1 MDNKIYYFEKS
12 KKYYAEYDDYVYY
25 GHLLGEIQSN
35 FSMAQT
41 IDGTKDSMS
50 CQVYSSSG
58 NCVEPWTI
66 VWHKDN
72 DTWWIVSH
80 DKVERYAYENGFAY
94 IHNLQLL
101 GAIELLNARDLTDC
115 AFNQNDY
122 NLAQVITKLIN
133 LSNFDIGWELDQ
145 ETDINPYRITLD
157 HVKTFENYT
166 LLTALRELLD
176 EYNCCPK
183 LDFYPFEYESGEYYI
198 DFARIMIKS
207 KTGFINGSAIDISV
221 FDDVKETKT
230 IDKNSFGSCVVS
242 NADNVVS
249 THAKTYP
256 SLGSVKLSS
265 TEWEITTNNAILRLP
280 TKVFKANWLKIIN
293 VGANCNVSVKISGGD
308 DDNITLNT
316 LNAVDPSMPETL
328 IPQLE
333 YIRDRIITLAE
344 QRNVSQYWGQT
355 FYDDFTSKIEEI
367 ADKIIKRNTTT
378 IYEGN
383 QLTVE
388 KVGGNY
394 KQKIIKGANVPY
406 IAKIDISDGNYTYR
420 DFILA
425 NKETRDMLEYQGQAV
440 YWERGSD
447 RIDGFKGMSSQ
458 PVPGLQAVISIE
470 NGLSTDLQSNNTSLY
485 DYQSGDFYNYLTL
498 TFNSGAINIPFKD
511 AQFKINYIPMNDIK
525 IKVDNESEN
534 RDIQLYNQNGKLT
547 DSVALSKLLNS
558 HAKEITSDN
567 ITRYK
572 LYYDYSSIPQ
582 IGEKVI
588 NNGVEYVINNISYD
602 FTQNDNGNY
611 FIECEFTMSKA
622 IAVKSM
628 LVNPNTNV
636 RDYGI
641 PQNYNVKRKQV
652 YRDYYELNYDFE
664 DSANQE
670 TPYYS
675 TSKTFAFSNYG
686 NDENDFICQIGIT
699 YDHNI
704 NGYSYWCY
712 QLETTTYLMN
722 KSKYVVCDFK
732 DNNIIGYSFMNMY
745 SGFDIT
751 RLFDSNVSV
760 NTPISYVDENGKFE
774 SIKLLFLTPAQLN
787 QNILSYKGGMGYGG
801 YYKPIYNVSCFID
814 SLLFAVSQNNHSIEI
829 EEQEYDKDALEVPVF
844 EYACQIANSDNVLIG
859 DNILNEHNGM
869 DYLYGFVVGNNLT
882 ESNVWDSNNVSFSG
896 ANEILSDGANIQCL
910 QASGNDYQLLITH
923 YNQVSK
929 DIDSGETTYSQLR
942 SWTVGKDY
950 AFFRYAINHDTQEV
964 IKELLFIA
972 KKVPETQIRSA
983 TQTLVINI
991 NHWKLK

>member
-12 KKYYAEYDDYVYY
+12 KRYYEEQDNYVYY

-35 FSMAQT
+35 FSMAHT

-50 CQVYSSSG
+50 CQVFSSNG

-122 NLAQVITKLIN
+122 NLAQVITKLIS

-145 ETDINPYRITLD
+145 ETDINPYRITLG

-176 EYNCCPK
+176 EYNSCPK
-183 LDFYPFEYESGEYYI
+183 LDFYPCEYESGEYFI

-207 KTGFINGSAIDISV
+207 KTGFINGSAIAINV

-242 NADNVVS
+242 NADNVIS

-256 SLGSVKLSS
+256 SIGAVRLSS
-265 TEWEITTNNAILRLP
+265 KEWDITRDNAILRLP
-280 TKVFKANWLKIIN
+280 TKVFKMNWLKVSN
-293 VGANCNVSVKISGGD
+293 GYCVVGMNSNLTLPSIAQYEGKMRPFLETTIRTNWELIRNTIANALESTSIEWAEEFEEQFNEELENIVKATQD
-308 DDNITLNT
+308 
-316 LNAVDPSMPETL
+316 
-328 IPQLE
+328 
-333 YIRDRIITLAE
+333 Y
-344 QRNVSQYWGQT
+344 
-355 FYDDFTSKIEEI
+355 
-367 ADKIIKRNTTT
+367 NTTT
-378 IYEGN
+378 LYEGN
-383 QLTVE
+383 QVNATTGDIV
-388 KVGGNY
+388 
-394 KQKIIKGANVPY
+394 KGVNVPY
-406 IAKIDISDGNYTYR
+406 IAKIDISDGSYVYR
-420 DFILA
+420 DFIVA
-425 NKETRDMLEYQGQAV
+425 SKETRDMLKYPNQAI

-447 RIDGFKGMSSQ
+447 ILEGFKGMSSIQ
-458 PVPGLQAVISIE
+458 VPGTPAVIKIQ
-470 NGLSTDLQSNNTSLY
+470 NGMSTDAQTNNNVIFRSEKTINGQTYYVEFYAGYGNLSNEYRFT
-485 DYQSGDFYNYLTL
+485 
-498 TFNSGAINIPFKD
+498 D
-511 AQFKINYIPMNDIK
+511 AQFVVNYIPMSDIK
-525 IKVDNESEN
+525 IKVDNESDN

-547 DSVALSKLLNS
+547 DSVALSKLLNA

-572 LYYDYSSIPQ
+572 LYYDYASIPQ
-582 IGEKVI
+582 IGETVI
-588 NNGVEYVINNISYD
+588 SDGVEYVINNISYD

-652 YRDYYELNYDFE
+652 YRDYYELTYQVDP
-664 DSANQE
+664 SANQD
-670 TPYYS
+670 TPY
-675 TSKTFAFSNYG
+675 FATDKVFKFVNSEN
-686 NDENDFICQIGIT
+686 NDNDFICQIGIG
-699 YDHNI
+699 YENQV
-704 NGYSYWCY
+704 NGSYKWYY
-712 QLETTTYLMN
+712 QVETTTYILN

-751 RLFDSNVSV
+751 KLFDTTISI
-760 NTPISYVDENGKFE
+760 NTPINYVDGDGKFE
-774 SIKLLFLTPAQLN
+774 SVDLLFLAPEKLE
-787 QNILSYKGGMGYGG
+787 QNYLSYKGGMGYGNNNT
-801 YYKPIYNVSCFID
+801 PIYNATCFID
-814 SLLFAVSQNNHSIEI
+814 VNLFNVSKNNYDIEI
-829 EEQEYDKDALEVPVF
+829 VEEEYYKDPLEVPVF
-844 EYACQIANSDNVLIG
+844 EYSYQIGDSKEVRIGDNVL
-859 DNILNEHNGM
+859 NEHSGYI
-869 DYLYGFVVGNNLT
+869 YLYSYVVGSGLT
-882 ESNVWDSNNVSFSG
+882 PNTAYNDNNVSVLIRVYSVNNG
-896 ANEILSDGANIQCL
+896 VDMQYDNVENEIKIKLYSKQSYDRMNGTTTNITEQTI
-910 QASGNDYQLLITH
+910 QTD
-923 YNQVSK
+923 K
-929 DIDSGETTYSQLR
+929 DLAI
-942 SWTVGKDY
+942 
-950 AFFRYAINHDTQEV
+950 FRYAYNIETGET
-964 IKELLFIA
+964 IKELMFICKNVPTSA
-972 KKVPETQIRSA
+972 IDNNTLILKV
-983 TQTLVINI
+983 

>member
-12 KKYYAEYDDYVYY
+12 KRYNEEHDDYVYY

-50 CQVYSSSG
+50 CQVFSSNG

-72 DTWWIVSH
+72 DTWWVVSH
-80 DKVERYAYENGFAY
+80 DKVERYAYENGFVY

-122 NLAQVITKLIN
+122 NLAQVITKLVN

-176 EYNCCPK
+176 EYNSCPK
-183 LDFYPFEYESGEYYI
+183 LDFYPYEYESGEYLI
-198 DFARIMIKS
+198 NFARIMIKS
-207 KTGFINGSAIDISV
+207 KTGFINGSAIDINV

-256 SLGSVKLSS
+256 SIGAVRLSS
-265 TEWEITTNNAILRLP
+265 KEWDITRDNAILRLP
-280 TKVFKANWLKIIN
+280 TKVFKMNWLKVSN
-293 VGANCNVSVKISGGD
+293 GYCVVGMNSNLTLPSIAQYEGKMRPFLETTIRTNWKLIRNTIANALENTSIEWAEEFEEQFNEELENIVKATQD
-308 DDNITLNT
+308 
-316 LNAVDPSMPETL
+316 
-328 IPQLE
+328 
-333 YIRDRIITLAE
+333 Y
-344 QRNVSQYWGQT
+344 
-355 FYDDFTSKIEEI
+355 
-367 ADKIIKRNTTT
+367 NTTT
-378 IYEGN
+378 LYEGN
-383 QLTVE
+383 QVNATTGDIV
-388 KVGGNY
+388 
-394 KQKIIKGANVPY
+394 KGVNVPY
-406 IAKIDISDGNYTYR
+406 IAKIDISDGSYVYR
-420 DFILA
+420 DFIVA
-425 NKETRDMLEYQGQAV
+425 SKETRDMLKYPNQAI

-447 RIDGFKGMSSQ
+447 ILEGFKGMSSIQ
-458 PVPGLQAVISIE
+458 TPGTPAVIKIQNGMSTDAQTNNNIIFRSE
-470 NGLSTDLQSNNTSLY
+470 KTINGQTYYVEFYAGLGGLSNEYRFS
-485 DYQSGDFYNYLTL
+485 
-498 TFNSGAINIPFKD
+498 D
-511 AQFKINYIPMNDIK
+511 AQFVVNYIPMSDIK
-525 IKVDNESEN
+525 IKVDNESNN

-572 LYYDYSSIPQ
+572 LYYDYASIPQ
-582 IGEKVI
+582 IGETVI
-588 NNGVEYVINNISYD
+588 SDGVEYVINNISYD

-652 YRDYYELNYDFE
+652 YRDYYELTYQVDP
-664 DSANQE
+664 SANQD
-670 TPYYS
+670 TPY
-675 TSKTFAFSNYG
+675 FATDKVFKFVNSEN
-686 NDENDFICQIGIT
+686 NDNDFICQIGIG
-699 YDHNI
+699 YENQI
-704 NGYSYWCY
+704 NGSYKWYY
-712 QLETTTYLMN
+712 QVETTTYILN

-751 RLFDSNVSV
+751 KLFDTNISI
-760 NTPISYVDENGKFE
+760 NTPISYVDGVGKFE
-774 SIKLLFLTPAQLN
+774 SVDLLFLAPEKLEEN
-787 QNILSYKGGMGYGG
+787 YLSYKGGMGYGNNNAT
-801 YYKPIYNVSCFID
+801 IYNATCFID
-814 SLLFAVSQNNHSIEI
+814 VNLFNVSKSNYDIEI
-829 EEQEYDKDALEVPVF
+829 IEEEYYKDPLEVPVF
-844 EYACQIANSDNVLIG
+844 EYSYQLGDSKEVRIGDNVL
-859 DNILNEHNGM
+859 NEHSGYI
-869 DYLYGFVVGNNLT
+869 YLYSYSVGSGLTPNNAY
-882 ESNVWDSNNVSFSG
+882 NDNNVSVLIRVYSVNNG
-896 ANEILSDGANIQCL
+896 VDMQYDNVENEIKIKLYSKQSYDRMDGLTTNTIQ
-910 QASGNDYQLLITH
+910 QTIQTD
-923 YNQVSK
+923 K
-929 DIDSGETTYSQLR
+929 DLAI
-942 SWTVGKDY
+942 
-950 AFFRYAINHDTQEV
+950 FRYAYNLETGET
-964 IKELLFIA
+964 IKELMFICKNVPMSA
-972 KKVPETQIRSA
+972 IDNNTLILKV
-983 TQTLVINI
+983 